1 MDISVQGLKRVQV
14 VTVNGRVDS
23 SSAPQLDEKL
33 KNLRQNGYENLV
45 LDLSEVDYMSSAG
58 LRAIV
63 SALRDCKKHGGNLC
77 LVNPSA
83 RVGEVLELAGLT
95 SLFNVYDDTTTAVGS
110 F

>member
-23 SSAPQLDEKL
+23 SNAPQLDQKL
-33 KNLRQNGYENLV
+33 KDLRGEGHENLV
-45 LDLSEVDYMSSAG
+45 LDLSAVDYMSSAG

-63 SALRDCKKHGGNLC
+63 SALRDCKKHGGDLC
-77 LVNPSA
+77 LVNPST
-83 RVGEVLELAGLT
+83 RVAEVLELAGLT
-95 SLFNVYDDTTTAVGS
+95 SLFRVYDDTTSAVGS